1 MNLGVA
7 VPAIGCLVFAV
18 AVGWRP
24 LRVHPA
30 LSARLLVTAAA
41 VAAGA
46 VASTVIVTTAAFAL
60 EGTAH
65 EESHPHLLASLTG
78 HRPVNPA
85 VGIACAA
92 ATALLLAAAARAI
105 VRIVTERRHVRAHL
119 DELNAAS
126 ERIALAVPGRTG
138 GVVLSRGLRSAL
150 SRRELQVV
158 IAHEGA
164 HLTHRHHRYLA
175 VSSVCAAAVPFLRRL
190 DQNLRFSIERWAD
203 EDVASSVDDRR
214 FVARTIARVALPA
227 PAPTAVP
234 ALSDVG
240 VAARVAALLD
250 DTPPRSRL
258 AGAAMITNATIAGSG
273 MTSSI
278 VQLHHLGLL

>member
-1 MNLGVA
+1 MSIGVA
-7 VPAIGCLVFAV
+7 APAIGCLVFAV

-24 LRVHPA
+24 LRIHPA
-30 LSARLLVTAAA
+30 RSARLLVTAAA

-46 VASTVIVTTAAFAL
+46 VASTVVVTTAAFAL
-60 EGTAH
+60 EGTAP
-65 EESHPHLLASLTG
+65 EEDHTHLLAPLAG

-85 VGIACAA
+85 VGIACAV
-92 ATALLLAAAARAI
+92 ATVLLLAAGARA
-105 VRIVTERRHVRAHL
+105 VARITAERRRIRAQL
-119 DELNAAS
+119 DHLNAAP

-138 GVVLSRGLRSAL
+138 GVVLSRGLRSTL

-158 IAHEGA
+158 IAHEHA
-164 HLTHRHHRYLA
+164 HLVHRHHRYLA
-175 VSSVCAAAVPFLRRL
+175 VSSVCAAAIPCLRRL
-190 DQNLRFSIERWAD
+190 DRNLRFSIERWAD
-203 EDVASSVDDRR
+203 EDVASTIDDRR

-227 PAPTAVP
+227 PTPTAVP

-240 VAARVAALLD
+240 VAARVAALLH

-258 AGAAMITNATIAGSG
+258 AQAAMITNATIAGSG